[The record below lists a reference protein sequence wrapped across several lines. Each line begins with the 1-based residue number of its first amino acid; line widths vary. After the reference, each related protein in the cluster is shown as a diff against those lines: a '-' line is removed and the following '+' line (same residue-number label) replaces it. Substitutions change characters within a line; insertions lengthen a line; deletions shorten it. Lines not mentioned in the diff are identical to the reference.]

1 MKKKL
6 FLLICLILFLF
17 LSPKSVSALLSTG
30 EENLGGSSTLKT
42 FQETIENARASG
54 EMPRERW
61 IGDPQGSVLSNMV
74 DGIFTLVG
82 GELNWK
88 LFPEVVANKNTK
100 IDYDKIFITKGALG
114 FSTNLVASLF
124 KPPVSS
130 VEYFADLGSKLG
142 IAKPAYAQGVGFSGL
157 SNLLPLWKAFR
168 DVSYFFF
175 VIIFIVIGLAIMFR
189 VKLDPKTVITVQNAL
204 PKMVIALILI
214 TFSYA
219 IAGLMID
226 LIYVLINIGI
236 VAIGRTGWIGDAA
249 GIAYEQGKYTNLSL
263 IEGVGL
269 VIGTGAEALNG
280 VLSGWLG
287 SLSMEA
293 ILGMIGFHLAG
304 FIGLTAGIALLLAI
318 IAIISLYCIF
328 KLFLAL
334 IMCYINII
342 LSVITAP
349 IQIMLGILPGSEQNF
364 NSWFKNLMANILA
377 FPAVA
382 LVMLLGWLLANQ
394 GHGPTWAPPVI
405 GTGSALTGI
414 LGFGMLLLLPKIPDM
429 IKNAFKMKPFPYG
442 TAIGETFKPIT
453 PIYKAG
459 ASALVSKY
467 EQEEKPEIAGI
478 ISTLTGV
485 RGGGGKR
492 PETTSTGKPTV

>member
-377 FPAVA
+377 FPAVT
-382 LVMLLGWLLANQ
+382 LVILLGWLLVNQ
-394 GHGPTWAPPVI
+394 EGPTWAPPII
-405 GTGSALTGI
+405 GTGRALTGI

-429 IKNAFKMKPFPYG
+429 IKNAFKMKPSGYG
-442 TAIGETFKPIT
+442 TAIAEPLQAAYKVGAAG
-453 PIYKAG
+453 YKAYQEKTRPG
-459 ASALVSKY
+459 IEKRARDEAKYKDLVESHRSS
-467 EQEEKPEIAGI
+467 PP
-478 ISTLTGV
+478 
-485 RGGGGKR
+485 R
-492 PETTSTGKPTV
+492 PDSR

>member
-1 MKKKL
+1 
-6 FLLICLILFLF
+6 
-17 LSPKSVSALLSTG
+17 
-30 EENLGGSSTLKT
+30 
-42 FQETIENARASG
+42 
-54 EMPRERW
+54 
-61 IGDPQGSVLSNMV
+61 MV

-364 NSWFKNLMANILA
+364 NSWFKNLMANILV

-382 LVMLLGWLLANQ
+382 LVMLLGWLLAHQ

-405 GTGSALTGI
+405 IGTGGGPLTGI
-414 LGFGMLLLLPKIPDM
+414 ISFGMLLLLPKIPDM
-429 IKNAFKMKPFPYG
+429 VKNAFKRKPSGYG
-442 TAIGETFKPIT
+442 TAIMEPFQAAYKVGAAGYKKYQETDKDQIQKRAKKEGE
-453 PIYKAG
+453 YKATVQ
-459 ASALVSKY
+459 ASQDRTHVT
-467 EQEEKPEIAGI
+467 I
-478 ISTLTGV
+478 
-485 RGGGGKR
+485 R
-492 PETTSTGKPTV
+492 

>member
-377 FPAVA
+377 FPAVT
-382 LVMLLGWLLANQ
+382 LVILLGWLLVNQ
-394 GHGPTWAPPVI
+394 EGPTWAPPII
-405 GTGSALTGI
+405 GTGRALTGI

-429 IKNAFKMKPFPYG
+429 IKNAFKMKPSGYG
-442 TAIGETFKPIT
+442 TAIAEPLQAAYKVGAAG
-453 PIYKAG
+453 YKAYQEKTPWG
-459 ASALVSKY
+459 IEKRARDEAKYKDLVESHRSSPPKPDSK
-467 EQEEKPEIAGI
+467 G
-478 ISTLTGV
+478 
-485 RGGGGKR
+485 
-492 PETTSTGKPTV
+492 

>member
-42 FQETIENARASG
+42 FQESIQNARNSG

-61 IGDPQGSVLSNMV
+61 VGDPQGSVLSNMV
-74 DGIFTLVG
+74 DGIFTFVG

-204 PKMVIALILI
+204 PKMVITLILI

-377 FPAVA
+377 FPAVT
-382 LVMLLGWLLANQ
+382 LVILLGWLLVNQ
-394 GHGPTWAPPVI
+394 EGPTWAPPII
-405 GTGSALTGI
+405 GTGRALTGI

-429 IKNAFKMKPFPYG
+429 IKNAFKMKPSGYG
-442 TAIGETFKPIT
+442 TAIAEPLQAAYKVGAAG
-453 PIYKAG
+453 YKAYQEKTPWG
-459 ASALVSKY
+459 IEKRARDEAKYKDLVESHRSSPPRPDSK
-467 EQEEKPEIAGI
+467 G
-478 ISTLTGV
+478 
-485 RGGGGKR
+485 
-492 PETTSTGKPTV
+492 

>member
-1 MKKKL
+1 
-6 FLLICLILFLF
+6 
-17 LSPKSVSALLSTG
+17 
-30 EENLGGSSTLKT
+30 
-42 FQETIENARASG
+42 

-61 IGDPQGSVLSNMV
+61 VGDPQGSVLSNMV

-249 GIAYEQGKYTNLSL
+249 GIANEQGKYTNLSF

-269 VIGTGAEALNG
+269 VIGTE
-280 VLSGWLG
+280 
-287 SLSMEA
+287 
-293 ILGMIGFHLAG
+293 
-304 FIGLTAGIALLLAI
+304 
-318 IAIISLYCIF
+318 
-328 KLFLAL
+328 
-334 IMCYINII
+334 
-342 LSVITAP
+342 
-349 IQIMLGILPGSEQNF
+349 
-364 NSWFKNLMANILA
+364 
-377 FPAVA
+377 
-382 LVMLLGWLLANQ
+382 
-394 GHGPTWAPPVI
+394 
-405 GTGSALTGI
+405 
-414 LGFGMLLLLPKIPDM
+414 
-429 IKNAFKMKPFPYG
+429 
-442 TAIGETFKPIT
+442 
-453 PIYKAG
+453 
-459 ASALVSKY
+459 
-467 EQEEKPEIAGI
+467 
-478 ISTLTGV
+478 
-485 RGGGGKR
+485 
-492 PETTSTGKPTV
+492 

>member
-1 MKKKL
+1 
-6 FLLICLILFLF
+6 
-17 LSPKSVSALLSTG
+17 
-30 EENLGGSSTLKT
+30 
-42 FQETIENARASG
+42 
-54 EMPRERW
+54 MPRERW
-61 IGDPQGSVLSNMV
+61 VGDPQGSVLSNMV

-88 LFPEVVANKNTK
+88 LFSEVVANKNTK

-204 PKMVIALILI
+204 PKMVITLILI

-249 GIAYEQGKYTNLSL
+249 GIAYQQGKYTNLSF

-269 VIGTGAEALNG
+269 VIGTGAEGLKE
-280 VLSGWLG
+280 VLGDWLG
-287 SLSMEA
+287 SLAMQV
-293 ILGMIGFHLAG
+293 ILGMAG
-304 FIGLTAGIALLLAI
+304 FKSVAVFGLAAAGIALLLVI

-364 NSWFKNLMANILA
+364 NSWFKNLMANILV

-405 GTGSALTGI
+405 IGTGGGPLTGI
-414 LGFGMLLLLPKIPDM
+414 ISFGMLLLLPKIPDM

>member
-42 FQETIENARASG
+42 FQESIQNARNSG

-61 IGDPQGSVLSNMV
+61 VGDPQGSVLSNMV

-249 GIAYEQGKYTNLSL
+249 GIAYQQGKYTNLSF

-269 VIGTGAEALNG
+269 VIGTGAEGLKE
-280 VLSGWLG
+280 VLGDWLG
-287 SLSMEA
+287 SLAMQA
-293 ILGMIGFHLAG
+293 ILGMTGFKSVAVLGLAA
-304 FIGLTAGIALLLAI
+304 AGIALLLVI

-377 FPAVA
+377 FPAVT
-382 LVMLLGWLLANQ
+382 LVILLGWLLVNQ
-394 GHGPTWAPPVI
+394 EGPTWAPPII
-405 GTGSALTGI
+405 GTGRALTGI

-429 IKNAFKMKPFPYG
+429 IKNAFKMKPSGYG
-442 TAIGETFKPIT
+442 TAIAEPLQAAYKVGAAG
-453 PIYKAG
+453 YKAYQEKTRPG
-459 ASALVSKY
+459 IEKRARDEAKYKDLVESHRSSPPKPDSK
-467 EQEEKPEIAGI
+467 G
-478 ISTLTGV
+478 
-485 RGGGGKR
+485 
-492 PETTSTGKPTV
+492 